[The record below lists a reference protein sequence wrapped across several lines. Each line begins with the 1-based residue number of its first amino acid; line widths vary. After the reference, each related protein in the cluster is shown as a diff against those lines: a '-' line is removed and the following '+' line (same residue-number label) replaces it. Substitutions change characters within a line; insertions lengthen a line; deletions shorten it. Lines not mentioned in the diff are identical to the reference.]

1 MPAFSER
8 PIEKFFRS
16 QLRLSHLRT
25 VAALAAL
32 GQVRKVAEAFNVTQS
47 AVSKQLG
54 EIEEGLGEP
63 IVRRQG
69 NQLVF
74 TSVGAKL
81 AARARDIVGQLDHL
95 RLEMGSLSAG
105 LSGRIRVGSVTT
117 VNSDLLPRAICRLRE
132 QSRHIDIALEENT
145 ADRLLDHL
153 RDGTLDVVVCRSWQP
168 IAMPGISQAVLM
180 DEAIVLVVQPGHPLA
195 GRSEISWSEATAYP
209 WIVPGRGSPAANA
222 VDALLAHHD
231 EHLPAG
237 RVESISLVLNR
248 ALLELE
254 PFIGLLPKKYALRLA
269 AEGEVAILAL
279 DTENLLSETRVFWR
293 SDDQE
298 QVTSM
303 MLDSLR
309 EVARALMTGTDLG
322 GG

>member
-1 MPAFSER
+1 MSSASESS
-8 PIEKFFRS
+8 IDKFFRS
-16 QLRLSHLRT
+16 HLRLSHLRT
-25 VAALAAL
+25 IAALAAL
-32 GQVRKVAEAFNVTQS
+32 GQVRKVAEVFNVTQS

-54 EIEEGLGEP
+54 EIEDGLGEP

-81 AARARDIVGQLDHL
+81 AIRARDILGQLDHL
-95 RLEMGSLSAG
+95 RLEMGALSAG

-132 QSRHIDIALEENT
+132 HAKHIDIAVEENT
-145 ADRLLDHL
+145 ANRLLESL

-180 DEAIVLVVQPGHPLA
+180 DEAIVLVVYPGHPLA
-195 GRSEISWSEATAYP
+195 TRSEISWSELTAYP
-209 WIVPGRGSPAANA
+209 WIVPVRGSPAGNA
-222 VDALLAHHD
+222 VDALLAHHG
-231 EHLPAG
+231 EHLPVG

-254 PFIGLLPKKYALRLA
+254 SFIGLLPKQYALRLTD
-269 AEGEVAILAL
+269 EGSVAILPL
-279 DTENLLSETRVFWR
+279 DTENLLSETRMFWR

-298 QVTSM
+298 QVTSL

-309 EVARALMTGTDLG
+309 EAALALSDAVS
-322 GG
+322 